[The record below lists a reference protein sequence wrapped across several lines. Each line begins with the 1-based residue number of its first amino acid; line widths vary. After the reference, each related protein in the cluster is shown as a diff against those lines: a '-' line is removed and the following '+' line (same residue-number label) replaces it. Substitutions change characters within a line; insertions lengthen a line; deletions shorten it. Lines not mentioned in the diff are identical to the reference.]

1 MLIFGRRRVR
11 VIAAALQASRTGSHT
26 GGEEVKDF
34 DEALEELTKLLEV
47 GTQIWLL
54 GAGASYDAKIPLML
68 QLTSRVCSQIAA
80 PHDAPLTSIRDELP
94 GTAHIEHVLSH
105 LGDLIAIA
113 SRSNSGQATVGANA
127 YSVGQLKG
135 LHAEIIRRIAE
146 TIRYGYRAA
155 AGEAAEE
162 VGTLQQPIVNVAH
175 HSAFIDALFA
185 GRANLESR
193 SRVVF
198 TTTNYD
204 TLIEDAL
211 SLARRRVVDGF
222 STGGIGFWTGHGD
235 DEIEGLAP
243 RCHQVVKLHGS
254 VDWLRATDGTLVR
267 ARYGTSYL
275 SRLEDTLIYPQA
287 TKYVETQRDPFAELF
302 GAFRRLLTS
311 RESHVLCIVG
321 YSFGDEHINLEIEE
335 ALKRDGNKTNVI
347 AFVREVGASG
357 ATVLP
362 ERLRVW
368 MTKTPF
374 CNRVYAASDQA
385 LYAGGARFGSEGG
398 VELKWWSFAGLT
410 GFLRTGS
417 AT

>member
-1 MLIFGRRRVR
+1 M
-11 VIAAALQASRTGSHT
+11 
-26 GGEEVKDF
+26 KDF
-34 DEALEELTKLLEV
+34 DEALEELSKLLEAGMQV
-47 GTQIWLL
+47 WLL

-68 QLTSRVCSQIAA
+68 QLTSRVCGLVAA
-80 PHDAPLTSIRDELP
+80 PHDAPLDSIRGELP

-113 SRSNSGQATVGANA
+113 SRTNSGQATVGGIA
-127 YSVGQLKG
+127 YTVDQLKG
-135 LHAEIIRRIAE
+135 LHAEVIRRIAE

-155 AGEAAEE
+155 AEGTAEE
-162 VGTLQQPIVNVAH
+162 VGTLQQPIVDVTH
-175 HSAFIDALFA
+175 HSAFMDALFA

-222 STGGIGFWTGHGD
+222 STGGIGFWTGHREEEVD
-235 DEIEGLAP
+235 RLPP

-254 VDWLRATDGTLVR
+254 VDWLRSADGALVR

-302 GAFRRLLTS
+302 AAFRRLLAST
-311 RESHVLCIVG
+311 ESHVLCIVG

-335 ALKRDGNKTNVI
+335 ALKRESNKTNVI
-347 AFVREVGASG
+347 AFVREVGPHG
-357 ATVLP
+357 ATLLP
-362 ERLRVW
+362 ERLRTW
-368 MTKTPF
+368 TTGATF
-374 CNRVYAASDQA
+374 RNRVYVASDQA
-385 LYAGGARFGSEGG
+385 LYAGGARFGPAGG
-398 VELKWWSFAGLT
+398 GELNWWSFAGLT

-417 AT
+417 AA

>member
-1 MLIFGRRRVR
+1 M
-11 VIAAALQASRTGSHT
+11 
-26 GGEEVKDF
+26 KDF
-34 DEALEELTKLLEV
+34 DEALEELSKLLEA
-47 GTQIWLL
+47 GMQIWLL

-68 QLTSRVCSQIAA
+68 QLTSRVCSLVAV
-80 PHDAPLTSIRDELP
+80 PHDVPLASIRGELP

-105 LGDLIAIA
+105 LADLIAIA
-113 SRSNSGQATVGANA
+113 SRSNSGQATVGASA
-127 YSVGQLKG
+127 YTVDQLKR

-155 AGEAAEE
+155 AGAAAEE
-162 VGTLQQPIVNVAH
+162 VGTLQQPIVDVAH
-175 HSAFIDALFA
+175 HSAFMDALFA

-222 STGGIGFWTGHGD
+222 STGGIGFWTGHREE
-235 DEIEGLAP
+235 EIAKLPP

-254 VDWLRATDGTLVR
+254 VDWLRAADGTLVR

-302 GAFRRLLTS
+302 AAFRRLLAST
-311 RESHVLCIVG
+311 ESHVLCIVG

-347 AFVREVGASG
+347 AFVREIGQPG

-362 ERLRVW
+362 ERLRAW
-368 MTKTPF
+368 MTATAF

-385 LYAGGARFGSEGG
+385 LYAGGARFSPAGG
-398 VELKWWSFAGLT
+398 GELKWWSFAGLS

-417 AT
+417 AA

>member
-1 MLIFGRRRVR
+1 M
-11 VIAAALQASRTGSHT
+11 
-26 GGEEVKDF
+26 KDF
-34 DEALEELTKLLEV
+34 DEALEELSKLLEAGMQV
-47 GTQIWLL
+47 WLL

-68 QLTSRVCSQIAA
+68 QLTSRVCSLVAA
-80 PHDAPLTSIRDELP
+80 PHDVPLASIRGELP

-105 LGDLIAIA
+105 LADLIAIA
-113 SRSNSGQATVGANA
+113 SRSNSGQAAVGASA
-127 YSVGQLKG
+127 FSVVQLKG

-155 AGEAAEE
+155 VGAAAEE
-162 VGTLQQPIVNVAH
+162 IGTLQHPIVDVAH
-175 HSAFIDALFA
+175 HSAFMDALFA

-204 TLIEDAL
+204 TLVEDAL

-222 STGGIGFWTGHGD
+222 SAGGIGFWTGHREE
-235 DEIEGLAP
+235 EIAKLPP
-243 RCHQVVKLHGS
+243 RCHQVIKLHGS

-267 ARYGTSYL
+267 ARYGTNYL

-302 GAFRRLLTS
+302 AAFRRLLAST
-311 RESHVLCIVG
+311 ESHVLCIVG

-347 AFVREVGASG
+347 AFVREIGPPG
-357 ATVLP
+357 ATMLP
-362 ERLRVW
+362 ERLRAW
-368 MTKTPF
+368 MTGTAF

-385 LYAGGARFGSEGG
+385 LYAGGARFSPLAGG
-398 VELKWWSFAGLT
+398 ELKWWSFAGLS

-417 AT
+417 AA

>member
-1 MLIFGRRRVR
+1 M
-11 VIAAALQASRTGSHT
+11 
-26 GGEEVKDF
+26 KDF
-34 DEALEELTKLLEV
+34 DEALEELSKLLETGMQV
-47 GTQIWLL
+47 WLL

-68 QLTSRVCSQIAA
+68 QLTSRVCSLVAA
-80 PHDAPLTSIRDELP
+80 PHDVPLASIRGELP

-113 SRSNSGQATVGANA
+113 SRSNSGQATIGGSA
-127 YSVGQLKG
+127 YSKDRLKG

-155 AGEAAEE
+155 AAAAAEE
-162 VGTLQQPIVNVAH
+162 IGTLQMPIVDVGH
-175 HSAFIDALFA
+175 HSAFLEALFA

-222 STGGIGFWTGHGD
+222 STGGIGFWTGHGEA
-235 DEIEGLAP
+235 EIDRLPP
-243 RCHQVVKLHGS
+243 RCHQVIKLHGS
-254 VDWLRATDGTLVR
+254 VDWLRAEDGTLVR

-275 SRLEDTLIYPQA
+275 SQLEDTLIYPQA
-287 TKYVETQRDPFAELF
+287 TKYVETQRDPFADLF
-302 GAFRRLLTS
+302 AAFRKLLAS

-335 ALKRDGNKTNVI
+335 ALKRDSNKTNVI
-347 AFVREVGASG
+347 AFVREVGPPG
-357 ATVLP
+357 ATALP
-362 ERLRVW
+362 ERLLTW
-368 MTKTPF
+368 MASTAF
-374 CNRVYAASDQA
+374 RNRVYAASDQA
-385 LYAGGARFGSEGG
+385 LYAGGARFGPAGG
-398 VELKWWSFAGLT
+398 GELKWWNFAGLT
-410 GFLRTGS
+410 SFLRTGNVI
-417 AT
+417 

>member
-1 MLIFGRRRVR
+1 M
-11 VIAAALQASRTGSHT
+11 
-26 GGEEVKDF
+26 KDF
-34 DEALEELTKLLEV
+34 DEALEELSKLLEAGMQV
-47 GTQIWLL
+47 WLL

-68 QLTSRVCSQIAA
+68 QLTSRVCSLVSA
-80 PHDAPLTSIRDELP
+80 PHDVPLASIRDELP
-94 GTAHIEHVLSH
+94 GTSHIEHVLSH

-113 SRSNSGQATVGANA
+113 SRNTSGQATVGASA
-127 YSVGQLKG
+127 YTVDQLKG

-155 AGEAAEE
+155 AGVAVEE
-162 VGTLQQPIVNVAH
+162 VGTLQQPIVDVTY
-175 HSAFIDALFA
+175 HSAFLDALFA

-193 SRVVF
+193 SRVIF

-222 STGGIGFWTGHGD
+222 STGGIGFWTGHREE
-235 DEIEGLAP
+235 EIAKLPP

-254 VDWLRATDGTLVR
+254 VDWLRAADGTLVR

-302 GAFRRLLTS
+302 TTFRRVLAST
-311 RESHVLCIVG
+311 ESHLLCIVG

-335 ALKRDGNKTNVI
+335 ALRRESNKTNVI
-347 AFVREVGASG
+347 AFVRETGAPG
-357 ATVLP
+357 ATALP
-362 ERLRVW
+362 ERLRAW
-368 MTKTPF
+368 MTGTTF
-374 CNRVYAASDQA
+374 SSRVYAASDQA
-385 LYAGGARFGSEGG
+385 LYAGGARFTPAGG
-398 VELKWWSFAGLT
+398 GELKWWSFGGLT
-410 GFLRTGS
+410 SFLRTGS
-417 AT
+417 AA

>member
-1 MLIFGRRRVR
+1 M
-11 VIAAALQASRTGSHT
+11 
-26 GGEEVKDF
+26 KDF
-34 DEALEELTKLLEV
+34 DEALEELSKLLEAGMQV
-47 GTQIWLL
+47 WLL

-68 QLTSRVCSQIAA
+68 QLTSRVCSLVAA
-80 PHDAPLTSIRDELP
+80 PHDVPLASIRGELP

-105 LGDLIAIA
+105 LADLIAIA
-113 SRSNSGQATVGANA
+113 SRSNSGQAAVGASA
-127 YSVGQLKG
+127 FSVVQLKG

-155 AGEAAEE
+155 VGAAAEE
-162 VGTLQQPIVNVAH
+162 IGTLQHPIVDVAH
-175 HSAFIDALFA
+175 HSAFMDALFA

-193 SRVVF
+193 SRVIF

-204 TLIEDAL
+204 TLVEDAL

-222 STGGIGFWTGHGD
+222 SAGGIGFWTGHREE
-235 DEIEGLAP
+235 EIAKLPP
-243 RCHQVVKLHGS
+243 RCHQVIKLHGS

-267 ARYGTSYL
+267 ARYGTNYL

-302 GAFRRLLTS
+302 AAFRRLLAST
-311 RESHVLCIVG
+311 ESHVLCIVG

-347 AFVREVGASG
+347 AFVREIGPPG
-357 ATVLP
+357 ATMLP
-362 ERLRVW
+362 ERLRAW
-368 MTKTPF
+368 MTGTAF

-385 LYAGGARFGSEGG
+385 LYAGGARFSPLAGG
-398 VELKWWSFAGLT
+398 ELKWWSFAGLS

-417 AT
+417 AA